1 MANLSLL
8 LVDDE
13 RPLLNL
19 LRKYLER
26 QGYTVDV
33 CETGQAAIEKCRET
47 PCPFQIV
54 VLDLKLPDMP
64 GEAVMGVLL
73 RESDTVRVLISSGT
87 PFSNEAV
94 PAALRPRV
102 GSLLKPFV
110 PKQLLEAIA
119 ALAPAVKAAGNGG

>member
-13 RPLLNL
+13 LPLLGL
-19 LRKYLER
+19 LRRYLER
-26 QGYTVDV
+26 QGYAVDV
-33 CETGQAAIEKCRET
+33 CDTGQAAIDKCRQV

-64 GEAVMGVLL
+64 GEEVMHVLL
-73 RESDTVRVLISSGT
+73 RESPQIRVLISSGT
-87 PFSNEAV
+87 PFSEESVEAK
-94 PAALRPRV
+94 LRPRV

-119 ALAPAVKAAGNGG
+119 TLAPATRAAGSA

>member
-13 RPLLNL
+13 LPLLNL

-33 CETGQAAIEKCRET
+33 CDTGQAAIEKCRQT

-54 VLDLKLPDMP
+54 VLDLRLPDMT
-64 GEAVMGVLL
+64 GEEVMEVLL
-73 RESDTVRVLISSGT
+73 RESDTLRVLISSGM
-87 PFSNEAV
+87 PFSNEV
-94 PAALRPRV
+94 VEESQRHRV

-119 ALAPAVKAAGNGG
+119 ELAPTGRAVGNGR

>member
-13 RPLLNL
+13 LPLLGL

-33 CETGQAAIEKCRET
+33 CETGQAAIEKCRQT
-47 PCPFQIV
+47 PIPFHLV

-64 GEAVMGVLL
+64 GEAVMEVLL
-73 RESDTVRVLISSGT
+73 RESNTVRVLISSGT
-87 PFSNEAV
+87 PFSNEV
-94 PAALRPRV
+94 VDKALRPRV

-119 ALAPAVKAAGNGG
+119 ELVPSSRAAGTG

>member
-13 RPLLNL
+13 RPLLGL
-19 LRKYLER
+19 LRRYLER

-33 CETGQAAIEKCRET
+33 CETGQAAIEKCRQS

-54 VLDLKLPDMP
+54 VLDLRLPDMT
-64 GEAVMGVLL
+64 GEAVLDVLL
-73 RESDTVRVLISSGT
+73 REAPGVKVLISSGT
-87 PFSNEAV
+87 PFSNEV
-94 PAALRPRV
+94 VAAPLRHRV

-110 PKQLLEAIA
+110 PKQLLEAIE
-119 ALAPAVKAAGNGG
+119 ALRGSIARAAGTQ